1 MIYTGLF
8 WFVLIAFLC
17 RRIFRYLI
25 STEEMKNNNKHI
37 ETLKN
42 KIKLNPE
49 KKKFY
54 QGLIMDARFGNLH
67 GGLKFVF
74 LDLCFFFFFIIIAR
88 MLFNTLDY
96 WLIIYIC
103 SMIILGII
111 ANRIKRRF
119 NIKWL

>member
-1 MIYTGLF
+1 MNYIELF
-8 WFVLIAFLC
+8 LFILVAFFS

-25 STEEMKNNNKHI
+25 STEEMKNNNKYI
-37 ETLKN
+37 ETLRN
-42 KIKLNPE
+42 KIKLHPK

-54 QGLIMDARFGNLH
+54 QGMITNARFGNLH

-88 MLFNTLDY
+88 MLFNTLNY

-103 SMIILGII
+103 SMIIIGMI

-119 NIKWL
+119 NIEWL